1 MLLEVVMVEG
11 FRFRPLKKTDCKEA
25 AVMRFESQEW
35 GFLPS
40 MGTAFLAELF
50 KATCDSK
57 WGFGM
62 VCEDPKGRI
71 AGFVYA
77 TTHLQ
82 KYYIDI
88 LLRRGIVLLFR
99 AFLRLL
105 RQPRLV
111 SGLLQYLSYPG
122 RVPYNHIKAEWLTM
136 VIRREYRG
144 KGIGKKITTSLID
157 EYRRRG
163 VTQFRSTVPSNNKI
177 SCLIHDS
184 FGFQLLGK
192 FKLHGECINI
202 YAYNT

>member
-1 MLLEVVMVEG
+1 MVEE
-11 FRFRPLKKTDCKEA
+11 FRFRSLKKTDCKEA
-25 AVMRFESQEW
+25 AVMRFEAQEW

-40 MGTAFLAELF
+40 MGTSFLAELF

-57 WGFGM
+57 WGFGI
-62 VCEDPKGRI
+62 VCEDNKGRI

-77 TTHLQ
+77 TTNLQ
-82 KYYIDI
+82 NYYIDI
-88 LLRRGIVLLFR
+88 LLRRGTVLLFW

-105 RQPRLV
+105 RQPGLAL
-111 SGLLQYLSYPG
+111 GLLQYISYPG
-122 RVPYNHIKAEWLTM
+122 RVPYSHIKAEWLTM

-144 KGIGKKITTSLID
+144 KGIAKRITISLID

-163 VTQFRSTVPSNNKI
+163 ITQFKSTVPSNNRI

-202 YAYNT
+202 YAYYL